1 MEADPDPYS
10 QLFLIL
16 LDSAILSD
24 LPYAISMLAG
34 GIVLMVLML
43 FISASFSASE
53 NAFFSLG
60 PAEVSELHQMEDPRA
75 KKVIHLLHHPERSMA
90 GKRLLATI
98 LIGNN
103 FINIALVI
111 FSSLFLNQFID
122 LHSQP
127 VISFLIEVVLITA
140 ILVLFGEIIPKIYAT
155 QNKMNIA
162 ITMAP
167 FLLGFQKV
175 IGPFVSALVKSS
187 SFIDKYADR
196 AQAPVSAADL
206 SQAIELTAAEQSTED
221 KDILIGLVNFGN
233 ITVRE
238 IMRVRMD
245 VVGVDIS
252 LSNDEVF
259 SLIRKNGYSRM
270 PVYEDNFDQVHGI
283 LFIKDLIP
291 YLHLNQEEFR
301 WQDLIR
307 EPLFVP
313 EYKKIDQLLKEFQS
327 EHMHMA
333 VVVDEYGG
341 TLGIVTME
349 DILEEILGE
358 IKDEYDEE
366 DLQYSR
372 LDDETYVFEAKIS
385 LNDLCKILDL
395 EHDFFDDLKGDSESL
410 GGVIQEMEKRIPPRG
425 TELQL
430 GHLRMLIESSDKRK
444 INRVKIT
451 LPKEENHDQTM

>member
-1 MEADPDPYS
+1 
-10 QLFLIL
+10 
-16 LDSAILSD
+16 
-24 LPYAISMLAG
+24 
-34 GIVLMVLML
+34 MVLML

-60 PAEVSELHQMEDPRA
+60 PGEITELHQMEDPRA
-75 KKVIHLLHHPERSMA
+75 KKVIHLLHHPERSLA

-122 LHSQP
+122 LHTQP
-127 VISFLIEVVLITA
+127 IISFLIEVVFITA

-162 ITMAP
+162 LTMAP
-167 FLLGFQKV
+167 FLLFFQK
-175 IGPFVSALVKSS
+175 ISNPFVTALVKSS
-187 SFIDKYADR
+187 SFIDRYADR
-196 AQAPVSAADL
+196 SLSPVSAADL
-206 SQAIELTAAEQSTED
+206 SQAIELTADEQSSED
-221 KDILIGLVNFGN
+221 KDILMGLVNFGN

-252 LSNDEVF
+252 LGNDEVF

-291 YLHLNQEEFR
+291 YLHLKQEEFR

-307 EPLFVP
+307 KPLFVP

-395 EHDFFDDLKGDSESL
+395 EHDFFDDIKGDSESL
-410 GGVIQEMEKRIPPRG
+410 GGVIQEMEQRIPPRG

-451 LPKEENHDQTM
+451 MGASQENEQSL